1 MTEREPGRQRRRP
14 VRLAGYDYASPGA
27 YFVTVCTYG
36 RRCTFDVSVF
46 RDVIEVTWRRI
57 THHFPDARTDEFV
70 VMPNHVHGILWILKA
85 NVVGAQN
92 AGQAESQSRV
102 GARHAGQAESQS
114 RVGARHAGQAESQ
127 SRVGA
132 RHASPLRGYAV
143 RTSGAA
149 AGSLGAIIGSFKSAA
164 TKRVNEILGTPG
176 APFWQSNYYERVIR
190 NENELHRVREYIRLN
205 PLQWD
210 FDRENPYRVLN
221 AAHEREWGWL
231 EGNSSDSGSGRLA
244 RSASSNKPS

>member
-1 MTEREPGRQRRRP
+1 MTEREPGRQRRRS

-36 RRCTFDVSVF
+36 RRCTFDVSEF
-46 RDVIEVTWRRI
+46 RDVVEVTWRRI

-70 VMPNHVHGILWILKA
+70 VMPNHVHGILWILEA
-85 NVVGAQN
+85 NVVGAQ
-92 AGQAESQSRV
+92 
-102 GARHAGQAESQS
+102 HD
-114 RVGARHAGQAESQ
+114 GQAESQ

-164 TKRVNEILGTPG
+164 TKRVSEILGTPG
-176 APFWQSNYYERVIR
+176 APIWQRNYYERVIR

-231 EGNSSDSGSGRLA
+231 EGNSRDSGSGRLA
-244 RSASSNKPS
+244 RSASSKKPS